1 MRVSGL
7 LASVSTSDEDK
18 NSMGHEDSCLN
29 KESMLNWQRV
39 KFSIVELLAAKRRR
53 QILSSVH
60 MGNFSPVTVKKTE
73 NELACVRI
81 ESGHA

>member
-18 NSMGHEDSCLN
+18 NSMGRLN
-29 KESMLNWQRV
+29 KESMLNRQRV
-39 KFSIVELLAAKRRR
+39 KFSIVELLAAKRRRR

-81 ESGHA
+81 ECGHA